1 MMNILVARY
10 YGSGDS
16 MPPTKFSRQSVY
28 LGVGFRAL
36 LRR

>member
-1 MMNILVARY
+1 MMNILVVRY
-10 YGSGDS
+10 YGSGDN

>member
-1 MMNILVARY
+1 MMNILVVRY

-16 MPPTKFSRQSVY
+16 TPPTKFSRQSVY